1 MSISLTSYLDRAP
14 SVDATPVDWS
24 AALCAGGS
32 AEVVATFF
40 SEQLNDIAAAKAI
53 CAECTVATACLRGA
67 LERHEPWGVWGGQLL
82 MNGRV
87 LAVKRKRGRPPR
99 SPRVGVDCA

>member
-1 MSISLTSYLDRAP
+1 MSISLTPYLDQSPAVEP
-14 SVDATPVDWS
+14 DFVDWT
-24 AALCAGGS
+24 AARCAGGS

-53 CAECTVATACLRGA
+53 CAECSVASQCLRGA
-67 LERHEPWGVWGGQLL
+67 LERREPWGVWGGELL

-99 SPRVGVDCA
+99 TPRVGIDCA